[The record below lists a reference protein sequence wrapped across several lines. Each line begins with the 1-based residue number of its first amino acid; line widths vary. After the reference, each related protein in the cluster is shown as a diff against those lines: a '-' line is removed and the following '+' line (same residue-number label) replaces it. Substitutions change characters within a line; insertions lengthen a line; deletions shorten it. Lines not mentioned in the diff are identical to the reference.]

1 LVILSTLF
9 QEKISIC
16 HKVFLMTVSN
26 SNIIAGG
33 ILMATF
39 GQRLK
44 RLREEKELSQ
54 QELAKLFSLSQSTIA
69 YYELDKKQPSQKTLQ
84 RLAEF
89 FGCTVDYIL
98 GRTDIRNP
106 DQPDEDIVAF
116 LRAAEDLTED
126 EKREVLAYIEFR
138 KAQRRKKKDNE

>member
-1 LVILSTLF
+1 
-9 QEKISIC
+9 
-16 HKVFLMTVSN
+16 
-26 SNIIAGG
+26 
-33 ILMATF
+33 MATF

-44 RLREEKELSQ
+44 QLREEKELSQ

-106 DQPDEDIVAF
+106 DQPDEDIIAF
-116 LRAAEDLTED
+116 LRAAEGLTED

-138 KAQRRKKKDNE
+138 KAQRRKAAEEKKGKK

>member
-1 LVILSTLF
+1 
-9 QEKISIC
+9 
-16 HKVFLMTVSN
+16 M
-26 SNIIAGG
+26 AGG

-44 RLREEKELSQ
+44 QLREEKELSQ

-106 DQPDEDIVAF
+106 DQPDEDIIAF
-116 LRAAEDLTED
+116 LRAAEGLTED

-138 KAQRRKKKDNE
+138 KAQRRKAAEEKKGKK

>member
-1 LVILSTLF
+1 
-9 QEKISIC
+9 
-16 HKVFLMTVSN
+16 M
-26 SNIIAGG
+26 AGG

-44 RLREEKELSQ
+44 QLREEKELSQ
-54 QELAKLFSLSQSTIA
+54 QELAKLFCLSQSTIA

-106 DQPDEDIVAF
+106 DQPDEDIIAF
-116 LRAAEDLTED
+116 LRAVEGLTED

-138 KAQRRKKKDNE
+138 KAQRRKAAEEKKGKK